1 MKNSIFKQRLLLILI
16 LLLVLSITACDGQ
29 NTPTVKMDNQPTS
42 ALTRYVNP
50 FIGTATGGSHFGFS
64 GDSGDTF
71 PGATYPMGM
80 VQWSPDTPSKLPGG
94 YYYPDNT
101 IKGFSLTHFSGRGCL
116 AYQDIPFMP
125 YVGTVTSSPYATPT
139 NFYSQFSHSK
149 EQAHPGYYSVNLDT
163 SRVKVEL
170 TVSPHTGYGQITY
183 PASSN
188 ATMLINAGGSINGT
202 THSTVQID
210 SNKREVTG
218 SATSIV
224 GCGSNKYTM
233 YFAAYFD
240 QKFSNFGTWSE
251 KNLAPLSSHS
261 TSPHTGAFV
270 TFDTTQQREVHVR
283 VGISYVSVAN
293 AEMNSSENDSATFTT
308 QRIAADGAWNA
319 RLKSIEVSGGSDN
332 EKSVFYTA
340 LYHAFLHPNIFNDIN
355 GQYLGFDG
363 RVHTVTE
370 GHAQYENIAAWD
382 QYRSLIQLRALLAPL
397 ETSDIAQSLVNDAIQ
412 GDGHLPRWEQANTDS
427 HGMTGDGGSILIA
440 QAYAFGATAF
450 DTKAA
455 LVAMQSGQA
464 KIREGLD
471 DYLALGYVASGT
483 TGNSVA
489 ITVEYS
495 IDDFGISMFA
505 QSLGDTALARTYRQR
520 SNNWQHVF
528 DTASGF
534 VQPRTSA
541 GTWPTQ
547 VIPTSGKGFTEGD
560 AAQYS
565 WLVPF
570 NLRIL
575 FAKMGGN
582 AVVVKRL
589 DDFFT
594 KLNAGPNSTYAF
606 MGNEPSFEVPWEY
619 DFANA
624 PSRTQGVVRAIQTQL
639 FRNAPGGLPGND
651 DGGAMSSWYVFS
663 ALGLYPE
670 IPAAGGFV
678 VGSPL
683 FANIKVHLGNGHT
696 LSITAPTA
704 SDTTPYVQ
712 HLLVNNSPSTSLWL
726 PLDTFRQDIALTFT
740 LGKDATNWGTGK
752 NDAPPSYTANE

>member
-1 MKNSIFKQRLLLILI
+1 MKNTISNKLSILI
-16 LLLVLSITACDGQ
+16 FILLMLSITACDGS
-29 NTPTVKMDNQPTS
+29 NTPTVKIDNQPTS
-42 ALTRYVNP
+42 SLTRYVDP

-80 VQWSPDTPSKLPGG
+80 VQWSPDTPSNLPGG
-94 YYYPDNT
+94 YYYPDTT

-125 YVGTVTSSPYATPT
+125 YVGTLTSSPYATPA
-139 NFYSQFSHSK
+139 NFYSQFSHNN

-163 SRVKVEL
+163 SHVKVEL
-170 TVSPHTGYGQITY
+170 TVSPHTGYGQFTY

-202 THSTVQID
+202 THSFVQID
-210 SNKREVTG
+210 SNKNKVIG

-224 GCGSNKYTM
+224 GCGSNKYTV

-240 QKFSNFGTWSE
+240 RKFSNFGTWSE
-251 KNLAPLSSHS
+251 KNLAPLSTHS

-270 TFDTTQQREVHVR
+270 TFDTTQQQRVHVK
-283 VGISYVSVAN
+283 VGISFVSIAN
-293 AEMNSSENDSATFTT
+293 AEMNSSENDNAAFTT
-308 QRIAADGAWNA
+308 QRVTADAAWNA
-319 RLKSIEVSGGSDN
+319 RLKGIEVRSGSDN
-332 EKSVFYTA
+332 EKSIFYTA
-340 LYHAFLHPNIFNDIN
+340 LYHTLLHPNIFNDIN

-363 RVHTVTE
+363 QVHTVTE

-382 QYRSLIQLRALLAPL
+382 QYRSLIQLRALLAPS

-412 GDGHLPRWEQANTDS
+412 GDGHLPRWEQANVDS

-440 QAYAFGATAF
+440 QAYAFGATGF

-455 LVAMQSGQA
+455 LAAMQSGQA

-471 DYLALGYVASGT
+471 DYRTLGYVASGT
-483 TGNSVA
+483 NGNSAA
-489 ITVEYS
+489 ITEEYS

-505 QSLGDTALARTYRQR
+505 QSLGNAALARTYRRR
-520 SNNWQHVF
+520 SDNWQHVF
-528 DTASGF
+528 DATSDF
-534 VQPRTSA
+534 VQPRTRA
-541 GTWPTQ
+541 GMWPIQ
-547 VIPTSGKGFTEGD
+547 VLPTSGKGFTEGD

-570 NLRIL
+570 NLHTL
-575 FAKMGGN
+575 FTRMGGN
-582 AVVVKRL
+582 AAVVKRL
-589 DDFFT
+589 DGFFT
-594 KLNAGPNSTYAF
+594 QLNAGPNSVYAF

-619 DFANA
+619 DFAGA
-624 PSRTQGVVRAIQTQL
+624 PFHTQRVVRAIQLQL
-639 FRNAPGGLPGND
+639 FRNTPSGLPGND
-651 DGGAMSSWYVFS
+651 DSGAMSSWYVFA

-670 IPAAGGFV
+670 IPAVGGFV

-683 FANIKVHLGNGHT
+683 FSDIKVHLGNGRT
-696 LSITAPTA
+696 LSIAAPAA
-704 SDTTPYVQ
+704 SDVTPYVQ
-712 HLLVNNSPSTSLWL
+712 HLLVNNASSTRLWL
-726 PLDTFRQDIALTFT
+726 PLDTFKQDTTLTFS
-740 LGKDATNWGTGK
+740 LSKDATNWGTGT
-752 NDAPPSYTANE
+752 NDAPPSYA